1 MTNPPAPRDT
11 ILLDP
16 TVRAAVA
23 EEAKELGLELADH
36 ITSIVTAHAMPRF
49 QPKDPD
55 LAKRLVAEAG
65 IKTKTAQI
73 SRRLAGEP
81 GGIQLGHTLKVFQEL
96 RLKHSDEYLIASG
109 CTTGFEV
116 GGVVKHRLNLALG
129 AISKRA
135 AEAKVRKDAKG
146 NPGKIRN
153 IRGEFCTSVTMLEPG
168 DSGSGE
174 IPVNEMTIAA

>member
-11 ILLDP
+11 VLLDP
-16 TVRAAVA
+16 IVRASLA

-36 ITSIVTAHAMPRF
+36 LSSILTAHAMPRV
-49 QPKDPD
+49 QAKAPD
-55 LAKRLVAEAG
+55 LGKRLVAEAG

-81 GGIQLGHTLKVFQEL
+81 GRVHLSHTLKVFQEL
-96 RLKHSDEYLIASG
+96 RLKHSNEYLIACG
-109 CTTGFEV
+109 CKTGLEAGSV
-116 GGVVKHRLNLALG
+116 AKHRLNLALG

-146 NPGKIRN
+146 NPEKIRN

-168 DSGSGE
+168 DSDSGE
-174 IPVNEMTIAA
+174 IPMNETPIAA